1 MVKKMLKHLIN
12 GPIMPSYESEVVQ
25 NDEFLSKLEKK
36 LILLSAKYGLGEVL
50 FREKNPLNN
59 DSFASFY
66 IRAPKSWS
74 NQKIFDVWDLI
85 SDEVDEFAAKE
96 GHDNLMEICNV
107 AVSDRY

>member
-1 MVKKMLKHLIN
+1 MLKHLIN

-36 LILLSAKYGLGEVL
+36 LILLSKKYGLGEVL
-50 FREKNPLNN
+50 FMEKNPLNN

-74 NQKIFDVWDLI
+74 NQEIFNVWDLI
-85 SDEVDEFAAKE
+85 SEEVDEFAAKE

-107 AVSDRY
+107 AVSERY